1 MASRRRR
8 AKRESQDR
16 IRGIFLMVFGL
27 ALIAGLGGLSW
38 WLKTTKV
45 ALGPDNCPV
54 TGPRAVHVIMI
65 DQSDPISGQQAQQ
78 IREYL
83 SNVKKHAAFGTRFDI
98 YTFEGN
104 TKDELKPKLSVCAP
118 GKPEEANELIENP
131 ERIKRT
137 YDQKFSAQI
146 DASLESLLHASTLP
160 TSPIIESIRAAS
172 ITSFAGSDVGSIP
185 LHLTLISDMIQ
196 HSAAYSQFRADS
208 NFEALSKT
216 SAWAGLRPQLKGVE
230 IDILYLLRNDAKRNG
245 QAVQNRGH
253 QEFWEQLINAS
264 GGQLTSIRPL

>member
-1 MASRRRR
+1 MASRSRR

-16 IRGIFLMVFGL
+16 IRGVLLMVLGA
-27 ALIAGLGGLSW
+27 ALLVGLGALSW
-38 WLKTTKV
+38 WVKTSKV

-54 TGPRAVHVIMI
+54 TGPRAVHVIII
-65 DQSDPISGQQAQQ
+65 DQSDPISGQQSQQ

-83 SNVKKHAAFGTRFDI
+83 SGIKRHAAFGTRFEI

-104 TKDELKPKLSVCAP
+104 TTDELRPKLSICAP

-172 ITSFAGSDVGSIP
+172 ITSFGGSDVDNIP

-196 HSAAYSQFRADS
+196 HSAAFSQFRADS

-216 SAWAGLRPQLKGVE
+216 PAWAGLRPQLKGAE
-230 IDILYLLRNDAKRNG
+230 TDILYLLRDEAKRNG
-245 QAVQNRGH
+245 KPIQNRGH
-253 QEFWEQLINAS
+253 QEFWEHLIVSS
-264 GGQLTSIRPL
+264 GGQLASIRPL